1 MPRHTVYKHPSYL
14 AFAEERDARQRARF
28 YELRL
33 REERARAIA
42 AKQTFLN
49 GDAVRHG

>member
-28 YELRL
+28 TELRL
-33 REERARAIA
+33 REERAAAIA
-42 AKQTFLN
+42 AKHAFLN
-49 GDAVRHG
+49 GGAL